1 MSKKSGFLLGI
12 LLTII
17 IGTVLYWFFCCQY
30 CTDSIENKPNDVSVT
45 PEVTI
50 KPITLNDPDGNFN
63 VEIEDNFSFK
73 FSDYHFIEPISTELN
88 QGLDQIATYLNKHP
102 EKSLDIKGFY
112 KSVEI
117 NNSAFPTI
125 GLARANVIK
134 NLMASKGVDF
144 KNINTFG
151 VLDNDL
157 KRENDTISGAVNFEV
172 SIYEGINPDQEEAL
186 NTLAQ
191 TIKANPLILNFN
203 TAQTTINLTEKQRQK
218 VSDMVDYVYK
228 VDGASITVTGHTDN
242 EGDRETNI
250 NIGQKRAN
258 FAKNYLIDNGISSSK
273 ISSTSLGPDQ
283 PIADN
288 TTEEGR
294 AQNRRVVIT
303 IN

>member
-1 MSKKSGFLLGI
+1 GFLLGI

-30 CTDSIENKPNDVSVT
+30 CTDSIENKQNDVSVT

-50 KPITLNDPDGNFN
+50 KPITLNDPDGNFSM
-63 VEIEDNFSFK
+63 EIEDNFSFK

-134 NLMASKGVDF
+134 NLMASRGVDF

-191 TIKANPLILNFN
+191 TIKANPLILHFN

>member
-50 KPITLNDPDGNFN
+50 KPITLNDPDGNFSM
-63 VEIEDNFSFK
+63 EIEDNFSFK

-191 TIKANPLILNFN
+191 TIKANPLILHFN

>member
-1 MSKKSGFLLGI
+1 MSKKSGYLLGI

-30 CTDSIENKPNDVSVT
+30 CTDSIENKQNDVSVT

-50 KPITLNDPDGNFN
+50 KPIILNDPDGDFN
-63 VEIEDNFSFK
+63 LEIKDNFSFK
-73 FSDYHFIEPISTELN
+73 FSDYHFIEPISPELN
-88 QGLDQIATYLNKHP
+88 QGLDQIATYLNNHP
-102 EKSLDIKGFY
+102 EKSLDVKGFY

-191 TIKANPLILNFN
+191 TIKANPLILHFD
-203 TAQTTINLTEKQRQK
+203 TAQTTINLNEEQRQK
-218 VSDMVDYVYK
+218 VADMVSYIDK
-228 VDGASITVTGHTDN
+228 VDGASIVVTGHTDN

-250 NIGQKRAN
+250 NVGQKRAD
-258 FAKNYLIDNGISSSK
+258 FAKSYLIDNGISSSK

>member
-1 MSKKSGFLLGI
+1 MSKKSRHLLGI

-30 CTDSIENKPNDVSVT
+30 CTGNIENNQKDVSVA

-50 KPITLNDPDGNFN
+50 KPITLNDPDGDFN
-63 VEIEDNFSFK
+63 LEIKDNFSFK
-73 FSDYHFIEPISTELN
+73 FSDYHFIEPISPELN
-88 QGLDQIATYLNKHP
+88 QGLDQIATYLNNHP
-102 EKSLDIKGFY
+102 EKSLDVKGFY

-134 NLMASKGVDF
+134 NLMASKGVNF
-144 KNINTFG
+144 KNINTYG

-157 KRENDTISGAVNFEV
+157 NRENDTISGAVNFEV

-191 TIKANPLILNFN
+191 TIKANPLILHFN

>member
-1 MSKKSGFLLGI
+1 MSKKSGYFLGI

-30 CTDSIENKPNDVSVT
+30 CTDSIENNQNDVSVT
-45 PEVTI
+45 LEVTI

-73 FSDYHFIEPISTELN
+73 FSDYHFIEPISPELN
-88 QGLDQIATYLNKHP
+88 QGLDQIATYFKENP
-102 EKSLDIKGFY
+102 DKSLDIKGFY

-144 KNINTFG
+144 KNMNTFG

-157 KRENDTISGAVNFEV
+157 KRENDTINAGIDFDISAFEERN
-172 SIYEGINPDQEEAL
+172 SDQEEVL
-186 NTLAQ
+186 NALAQ
-191 TIKANPLILNFN
+191 NIKANPLILHFN
-203 TAQTTINLTEKQRQK
+203 TAQTTIDLTKEQRQK
-218 VSDMVDYVYK
+218 VADMVSYVDK
-228 VDGASITVTGHTDN
+228 VDGASIVVTGHTDN
-242 EGDRETNI
+242 EGARETNI
-250 NIGQKRAN
+250 SVGQERAD